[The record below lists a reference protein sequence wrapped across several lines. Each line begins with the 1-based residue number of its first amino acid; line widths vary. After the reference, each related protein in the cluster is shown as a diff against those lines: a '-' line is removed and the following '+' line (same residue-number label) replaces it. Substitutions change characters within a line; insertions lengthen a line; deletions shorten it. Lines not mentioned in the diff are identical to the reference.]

1 MDKRY
6 FVDDFPHCL
15 GHVIEECGEVCQ
27 AAGKLLRW
35 GPQSFNP
42 EVPAEDRETN
52 IGWLRREMEGLKEA
66 IGNLECVIDEDGVP
80 PAPAKPKSED
90 GG

>member
-6 FVDDFPHCL
+6 FVDDFDHCL
-15 GHVIEECGEVCQ
+15 GHVVEECGEVCA

-35 GPQSFNP
+35 GPHSYNP
-42 EVPAEDRETN
+42 ELPEDTQDRETN
-52 IGWLRREMEGLKEA
+52 IDWLNRELEDLKEA
-66 IGNLECVIDEDGVP
+66 ISNLERVIDEDGVP
-80 PAPAKPKSED
+80 EPE